1 MFALLPVL
9 GMFSPSCAVAANGL
23 TGRYYDEN
31 DFTSQKTSR
40 TDATVDFDWGT
51 SIPAGT
57 ALTSGDNFSVR
68 WTGQIEPQFSETY
81 TFYVAADDG
90 SRLWIDDKFIAARVD
105 YVSGGANMRGTV
117 KLTAGRKVN
126 IRLEMIEKTGSALA
140 KLEWSSPSLARQV
153 VPQARLFTDD
163 VDAETGSL
171 MKEVWDG
178 VAGTAI
184 SQLTGHANYPSR
196 PLARDFI
203 QSFESFHPNWT
214 DTFGTRVTGFIVPQ
228 VSGTYSFAVAGD
240 DIVELYLSTGA
251 SEGNKALIASV
262 PSWTAFR
269 EWTKFPAQISGTR
282 TLTAGNRYYVE
293 LRHVEASGDDHFSVA
308 WKTPGS
314 ATWEVIGGDYLVQAG
329 IDQPQPGESSL
340 LDTLATGHPRV
351 LATQERFDWLKA
363 QIAANPTGNQ
373 AVWYNN
379 KLLTRANAILTEPV
393 NVYDSS
399 DNLDVTRSVLER
411 IYTLALVWQVS
422 GDNQYAERAWE
433 ELDAA
438 RNFPSWQP
446 SKFLC
451 VAEMTHA
458 FAIGM
463 DWFYHYWSASRMTSI
478 RNAIVNKGFNPGIAD
493 YDGNEWWTRNDANN
507 WNLVCNGG
515 LVLGVLA
522 NGTYDEAKAEKILQR
537 ALASAR
543 PVLGHYTADNGA
555 WYEGSAYWGYSAQ
568 YLVRM
573 LSGMESVLGSDFGYL
588 SSKKGLSESGV
599 VPMHMT
605 GPTESMFNFG
615 DTANYERAGPELFW
629 FARRYNR
636 PVCAWFQ
643 RNFCN
648 DANGGPE
655 ALDLLWYDPRGSGP
669 AVENVAPDVY
679 FRGATTP
686 TSPAYDP
693 LEAGVFREK
702 WSDSRATY
710 LAFKGGHIG
719 DHAHSDLD
727 AGSFILQANGKNWA
741 LDMGAES
748 YSMPGIFNTASSSG
762 TDRWDYYRKRAEG
775 HNTLVINPG
784 SGPDQRLGYN
794 TQIDFWRSS
803 PDGDGSISIV
813 NLTRAYEGA
822 NEIRR
827 GFRLLNERNDVI
839 VQDEIDLSTAS
850 TVWWFMHFNSEQISA
865 SIATDG
871 SSATL
876 TQGTERLWCKILSG
890 DGVFTLREAAPFS
903 SSPDPSGQKTNSF
916 ATKLSIKLTGVTST
930 RLTVYLKP
938 LANGDPIP
946 AILPAVTSLNA
957 WTISAINDAP
967 TISNVGNQTVNEDTA
982 TATLP
987 VIVGDDLTAAA
998 SLTLTKA
1005 SSNTNLV
1012 PTANIVFGGS
1022 GASRTVT
1029 VTPALNKSGTAT
1041 ITLDV
1046 NDGTSTTSD
1055 TFTLTVNAVND
1066 APAIS
1071 DIPDQ
1076 AVPENVVIG
1085 PLPFTIGDAE
1095 SAATSLTVTAQSSS
1109 ATLLPLTNIVL
1120 SGSGSNHFVTLR
1132 PATNQ
1137 TGYVTVTLLVSDGAL
1152 TSSNSF
1158 IINFGLVNDPPSS
1171 CVLTSP
1177 GNGQTLLLPPTF
1189 TATATDPD
1197 NNLVRV
1203 SFYADDSKAG
1213 EDTTAPYSFTWSNAT
1228 AGAHALFA
1236 VAIDAGG
1243 LRLTSAVANVT
1254 FVTSNTLVPT
1264 GAVWR
1269 YLDDGS
1275 DPGTA
1280 WHDATFDDTAW
1291 KPGPAQLGYGD
1302 GDEATVVSYGSSANS
1317 KHLTTW
1323 FRRSFVVEDAALV
1336 TSLTARVLRDDGA
1349 IAYLNGVEFFRNN
1362 MPAGAV
1368 NHLTPASAAC
1378 ADDGTLFFST
1388 NINPALLISGTNVL
1402 AVEIH
1407 QNTNTSSDISFDFG
1421 LTANAVGALAN
1432 QAPDLLLTQPTDGQ
1446 AFAAPA
1452 SVTVSAFAQDPDG
1465 AVALVEFFVD
1475 ETKVG
1480 ERTAAPYSLTL
1491 SNLPIGDYALS
1502 AIATDNQGA
1511 SVASLN
1517 SPTIRVRPSMS
1528 VAVIPPGAMWKYFDQ
1543 TNNLGTAWRSNS
1555 FNDAMWSNG
1564 PARLGFGNDGE
1575 VTQVASNRQWTT
1587 YFRRAF
1593 YVPDPAHVQTLTAR
1607 LTRDDGAVIYLN
1619 GAEIWRDTNMPAGT
1633 ITNQTPALSALSG
1646 TNETHWLSTNL
1657 NTVALQTGWNVL
1669 AAEVHQSALTSSDLG
1684 FDFELTGTVLFAQPP
1699 ELQATLAGSSLILT
1713 APGDASYFTLHSAT
1727 NLAPPVVWTP
1737 DTNTSVLTNNQW
1749 RVTLPVGTNG
1759 QRFYRLQT
1767 P

>member
-1 MFALLPVL
+1 MNQLRASAILGLALLAGAADV
-9 GMFSPSCAVAANGL
+9 MAANGL

-81 TFYVAADDG
+81 SFYVAADDG
-90 SRLWIDDKFIAARVD
+90 SRLWIDDKFIAARVE

-126 IRLEMIEKTGSALA
+126 IRLEMIEKTGSAFA
-140 KLEWSSPSLARQV
+140 KLEWSSPSVARQV
-153 VPQARLFTDD
+153 IPQSRLFTDD

-184 SQLTGHANYPSR
+184 SQLTGHASYPNR
-196 PLARDFI
+196 PLSRDFI
-203 QSFESFHPNWT
+203 PSFESFLTNWT

-228 VSGTYSFAVAGD
+228 VSGSYSFAVAGD

-262 PSWTAFR
+262 PSATAFR
-269 EWTKFPAQISGTR
+269 EWTKFPSQISGAR

-329 IDQPQPGESSL
+329 IDLPQPGESSL

-363 QIAANPTGNQ
+363 QITSNPTGNQ

-411 IYTLALVWQVS
+411 MYTLGLVWQIS
-422 GDNQYAERAWE
+422 GNNQYAERAWT

-463 DWFYHYWSASRMTSI
+463 DWFYHYWSASRMASI
-478 RNAIVNKGFNPGIAD
+478 RNAIVNKGFNPGIAA

-615 DTANYERAGPELFW
+615 DTANYERSGPELFW

-636 PVCAWFQ
+636 PVCASFQ

-648 DANGGPE
+648 DGDGGPE

-669 AVENVAPDVY
+669 AVESVAPDVY
-679 FRGATTP
+679 FRGGTTP
-686 TSPAYDP
+686 TSPAYDT

-702 WSDSRATY
+702 WNDSRATY

-748 YSMPGIFNTASSSG
+748 YSMPGIFNTSSSSG

-827 GFRLLNERNDVI
+827 GFRLLNDRNDVI

-850 TVWWFMHFNSEQISA
+850 TVWWFMHYNSEQISA
-865 SIATDG
+865 SIAGDG

-876 TQGTERLWCKILSG
+876 TQGNERLWCKILSG
-890 DGVFTLREAAPFS
+890 DGVFTLRGAAPFS
-903 SSPDPSGQKTNSF
+903 SSPDPAGQKVNDF

-938 LANGDPIP
+938 LASGDPIP
-946 AILPAVTSLNA
+946 TTLPAVTSLDA

-967 TISNVGNQTVNEDTA
+967 TISNVPSQTTTENISTA
-982 TATLP
+982 AIPFL
-987 VIVGDDLTAAA
+987 VGDDLTAAG
-998 SLTLTKA
+998 SLTLAKA
-1005 SSNTNLV
+1005 SSNTTLV

-1022 GASRTVT
+1022 GENRTVT
-1029 VTPALNKSGTAT
+1029 VTPAVNQTGTAT
-1041 ITLDV
+1041 ITL
-1046 NDGTSTTSD
+1046 T
-1055 TFTLTVNAVND
+1055 
-1066 APAIS
+1066 
-1071 DIPDQ
+1071 
-1076 AVPENVVIG
+1076 
-1085 PLPFTIGDAE
+1085 
-1095 SAATSLTVTAQSSS
+1095 
-1109 ATLLPLTNIVL
+1109 
-1120 SGSGSNHFVTLR
+1120 
-1132 PATNQ
+1132 
-1137 TGYVTVTLLVSDGAL
+1137 VSDGAS
-1152 TSSNSF
+1152 TSSATF
-1158 IINFGLVNDPPSS
+1158 L
-1171 CVLTSP
+1171 LTVVDAATP
-1177 GNGQTLLLPPTF
+1177 QTLTLPL
-1189 TATATDPD
+1189 AA
-1197 NNLVRV
+1197 
-1203 SFYADDSKAG
+1203 SADDA
-1213 EDTTAPYSFTWSNAT
+1213 EE
-1228 AGAHALFA
+1228 
-1236 VAIDAGG
+1236 
-1243 LRLTSAVANVT
+1243 SA
-1254 FVTSNTLVPT
+1254 
-1264 GAVWR
+1264 
-1269 YLDDGS
+1269 
-1275 DPGTA
+1275 
-1280 WHDATFDDTAW
+1280 
-1291 KPGPAQLGYGD
+1291 
-1302 GDEATVVSYGSSANS
+1302 
-1317 KHLTTW
+1317 
-1323 FRRSFVVEDAALV
+1323 
-1336 TSLTARVLRDDGA
+1336 
-1349 IAYLNGVEFFRNN
+1349 
-1362 MPAGAV
+1362 AGAV
-1368 NHLTPASAAC
+1368 NLASTDLELVNDDATNAGDQLVGLRFPGLAIPQGSIITSATIQFTTDEAQSEPTTLDITVQAADNSPAFSAAAGNLSNRPITATSVVWQPSAWSVLGEAAARQRTPNLAGIVQEIVSRPGWASGNAIAFFIEGVGHRTAEAFDLAGGSPAVLTISYIAPQSFTAIIPVASSSDDAEESAAGVPTLASTDIELVNDGALGDQLVGLRFGGLAIPRNAPVATAHIQFAADETQTEATALTLRAQATGNAAPFTTTTNDLSSRLRTSASAAWNPSAWNTIGEISTAQRTPNLAAVVQEVLNRPDWTSGNAIAFLINGTGLRT
-1378 ADDGTLFFST
+1378 ADAFDKPNAT
-1388 NINPALLISGTNVL
+1388 PALLTITYAPQPPPFSFTQWMTAYPPSPATTDWPPPTPMATPSTTCSNTPSPPAPRSPTPNPTASLWKATRSSSPTPARASPRTSPTQSSG
-1402 AVEIH
+1402 AKP
-1407 QNTNTSSDISFDFG
+1407 SPPG
-1421 LTANAVGALAN
+1421 VGAPPESPSKSPPTT
-1432 QAPDLLLTQPTDGQ
+1432 APS
-1446 AFAAPA
+1446 APCEP
-1452 SVTVSAFAQDPDG
+1452 SSQR
-1465 AVALVEFFVD
+1465 ALQRFSCGSKSLRRETTFFNAC
-1475 ETKVG
+1475 
-1480 ERTAAPYSLTL
+1480 R
-1491 SNLPIGDYALS
+1491 
-1502 AIATDNQGA
+1502 
-1511 SVASLN
+1511 N
-1517 SPTIRVRPSMS
+1517 SP
-1528 VAVIPPGAMWKYFDQ
+1528 G
-1543 TNNLGTAWRSNS
+1543 
-1555 FNDAMWSNG
+1555 
-1564 PARLGFGNDGE
+1564 
-1575 VTQVASNRQWTT
+1575 
-1587 YFRRAF
+1587 RA
-1593 YVPDPAHVQTLTAR
+1593 AH
-1607 LTRDDGAVIYLN
+1607 
-1619 GAEIWRDTNMPAGT
+1619 E
-1633 ITNQTPALSALSG
+1633 
-1646 TNETHWLSTNL
+1646 
-1657 NTVALQTGWNVL
+1657 
-1669 AAEVHQSALTSSDLG
+1669 
-1684 FDFELTGTVLFAQPP
+1684 
-1699 ELQATLAGSSLILT
+1699 
-1713 APGDASYFTLHSAT
+1713 
-1727 NLAPPVVWTP
+1727 
-1737 DTNTSVLTNNQW
+1737 
-1749 RVTLPVGTNG
+1749 
-1759 QRFYRLQT
+1759 
-1767 P
+1767 